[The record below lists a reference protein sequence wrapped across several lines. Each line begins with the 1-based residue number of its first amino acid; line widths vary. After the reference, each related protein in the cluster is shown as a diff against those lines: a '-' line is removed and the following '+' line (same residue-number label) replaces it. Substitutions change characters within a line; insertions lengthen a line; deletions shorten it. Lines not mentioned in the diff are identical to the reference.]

1 MLQTFI
7 PNYLSTLNY
16 NILTYPKKHWSY
28 RRKWFCII
36 KRHLQV
42 TVITGIII
50 SLSQHHLQGCR
61 CRILPPAF
69 FKYQNCKIAYRPKV
83 TATLC
88 SGLDMGMSAPLPVWK
103 RIINFEVGGST
114 DLRMVA
120 LVFSFVRVILFAF
133 LLTLSFSHWK
143 MLW

>member
-1 MLQTFI
+1 MLQSFI
-7 PNYLSTLNY
+7 HNYLPTLNL
-16 NILTYPKKHWSY
+16 NFPKNVLIVQEEVILHYKKTY
-28 RRKWFCII
+28 
-36 KRHLQV
+36 LQV

-50 SLSQHHLQGCR
+50 SLSEHHLQGCR

-103 RIINFEVGGST
+103 RIINFEVGGGT

-133 LLTLSFSHWK
+133 LLTLSFSH
-143 MLW
+143 